1 MHEFS
6 IGQRIVDAVLEELA
20 RLDPP
25 AARLCKTRV
34 VLGELHQVVPDYLM
48 SAYGLLSEGTSLAGS
63 ELELVLAPVIGRCR
77 ACGWEGNIDAPL
89 FRCGECRSLGVDMIS
104 GKELYLDHLEVILD
118 Q

>member
-25 AARLCKTRV
+25 ANRLSKTRV
-34 VLGELHQVVPDYLM
+34 VLGELHQIVPDYLI
-48 SAYGLLSEGTSLAGS
+48 SAYGLLIEGTPLAGS

-77 ACGWEGNIDAPL
+77 ACGWEGRMDVPL
-89 FRCGECRSLGVDMIS
+89 FRCGQCRSLDVDMIG
-104 GKELYLDHLEVILD
+104 GKELHLDHLEVVTD